1 MKKRLTILTFAVTMI
16 SMLLVP
22 VHAWSYGDP
31 AKPDD
36 ALYEEFGPRADRL
49 LISLY
54 ASGLSELESGL
65 ETGHLDVTDCSLDE
79 AHYNKYMSPPWNA
92 TIKVIG
98 YGAEFD
104 LYLFDLNNNNNQ
116 YLGNPPNPACP
127 NPVQYLGNPQDPA
140 YPNPVYPNPMSE
152 LSMRKA
158 VAYLTN
164 RPKTVSNIGPLM
176 IIPVYTPVGPVYG
189 KYSHQDIKPG
199 GAREDLCYLYNPAA
213 AAAVLDAGHFPVGP
227 DGWRYWDK
235 NGNGVK
241 DADEDFTLKIISRVD
256 SPARDFAGTD
266 LYNELITLKVHC
278 NLFHMSSIAA
288 RVQVMDQKNFHIY
301 TGGWSLSVDPDF
313 LVNWNWDYYWHPGR
327 PNNYAG
333 CNNANFNQASNGVMY
348 ANDQAEAVYWA
359 LQAQIAFAENV
370 LSVPIYTSQG
380 YKAVSRTYVGPEA
393 GYAGQYWNGIVVTP
407 GYGSDNQFSF
417 MNMHPEGYELGNDS
431 SMTIRCG
438 FSTQEIL
445 SFNPIYENGV
455 YEWRL
460 LDLIYDPLVKRNPYN
475 LGEFKP
481 WLARSFQVGTYLH
494 PVYGTCT
501 KIKVRLLPNVRWVD
515 GVPLTTADVYFT
527 LVEAASLLTSRGLP
541 PPSWIGNVRD
551 ILSLRILDPYT
562 FEVLYKVK
570 SVFALS
576 LLSNQ
581 IILPMHVW
589 KPICA
594 TGDPTTFAPDPD
606 LRGSG
611 TMRLKENVPNDH
623 VEMVS
628 NKPDK
633 TVKTNL
639 QDSAPVTSPKGDEK
653 KNAVQISGG
662 ITVEGQ
668 EKDNKISPI
677 PGGQADLKVTTSI
690 KAQIN
695 SLELTGGF
703 VVKKQDGSVETGGS
717 FSGTYAPSSNTV
729 IKGSVTLEPG
739 KKTFNVGL
747 DFRFSPVGGIENYTE
762 LYYFTIPEDIAGS
775 TYYDDIGN
783 ATYPYKYALPS
794 PDIKVDIQDLARASA
809 AFGSYPGHS
818 KWNTLADITGDYK
831 IDIQDLARI
840 SAKFGWH
847 G

>member
-1 MKKRLTILTFAVTMI
+1 MKKRLVIITFAVTMI
-16 SMLLVP
+16 LMFLVP
-22 VHAWSYGDP
+22 VHAWSYGNP
-31 AKPDD
+31 AKPND

-54 ASGLSELESGL
+54 PNGLSELENGL

-79 AHYNKYMSPPWNA
+79 AHYNKYTSPPWNS

-116 YLGNPPNPACP
+116 YLGNPP
-127 NPVQYLGNPQDPA
+127 DPA

-152 LSMRKA
+152 LALRKA

-213 AAAVLDAGHFPVGP
+213 AAAVLDAGKFPVGP

-241 DADEDFTLKIISRVD
+241 DAGEDFTLKIVAIVG

-266 LYNELITLKVHC
+266 LYNELIALKVHC
-278 NLFHMSSIAA
+278 NLFHMSSGAA

-301 TGGWSLSVDPDF
+301 TGGWTLNVDPDF
-313 LVNWNWDYYWHPGR
+313 LINWNWDYYWHPGR
-327 PNNYAG
+327 PYNYAG
-333 CNNANFNQASNGVMY
+333 CNNADYNEASNGVMY
-348 ANDQAEAVYWA
+348 ANDQAEAVYSA
-359 LQAQIAFAENV
+359 FQAQIAFAENV

-445 SFNPIYENGV
+445 SFNPIYETGV

-460 LDLIYDPLVKRNPYN
+460 LDLIYDPLVKRNPYDLN
-475 LGEFKP
+475 EFKS
-481 WLARSFQVGTYLH
+481 WLARSFEVGTYTH
-494 PVYGTCT
+494 PAYGTCT

-527 LVEAASLLTSRGLP
+527 LVEAASLLTSRGFP
-541 PPSWIGNVRD
+541 PPSWLGNVWD

-581 IILPMHVW
+581 IILPMHIW

-594 TGDPTTFAPDPD
+594 TGDPTTFAPDPNVI
-606 LRGSG
+606 GSG
-611 TMRLKENVPNDH
+611 PMRLKEYAQNDH
-623 VEMVS
+623 VEMVA
-628 NKPDK
+628 NQAGE
-633 TVKTNL
+633 TVQTNL
-639 QDSAPVTSPKGDEK
+639 QNSTPVKSPEGGGGGSEK
-653 KNAVQISGG
+653 KDGVEVKVQVK
-662 ITVEGQ
+662 VEGQ
-668 EKDNKISPI
+668 EKDNKAPPK
-677 PGGQADLKVTTSI
+677 PGDQAQVTVTGSVNAKTGPLEVEAGVKVTDKNGI
-690 KAQIN
+690 
-695 SLELTGGF
+695 LEALGYATG
-703 VVKKQDGSVETGGS
+703 SYS
-717 FSGTYAPSSNTV
+717 FSDHFKFDWN
-729 IKGSVTLEPG
+729 LERDTAG
-739 KKTFNVGL
+739 KKTFTLG
-747 DFRFSPVGGIENYTE
+747 FSWKFSPTGGSENYTE
-762 LYYFTIPEDIAGS
+762 LFYFTIPEDIAGS
-775 TYYDDIGN
+775 TFYDDIKWGN
-783 ATYPYKYALPS
+783 YTSKASLPS
-794 PDIKVDIQDLARASA
+794 PDFKVDIQDLARASGG
-809 AFGSYPGHS
+809 FGSYPGS
-818 KWNTLADITGDYK
+818 NKWNTLADITGDYR
-831 IDIQDLARI
+831 IDIADLARI